1 MPRKCRTRSSARRQR
16 RDDVAATRNLRPRWQ
31 ADRRRVGRVTLTTL
45 FVALLGYLVLGPL
58 IRLQTRALENHGQGY
73 SQAFSESR
81 FGKIVEDT
89 VALAVGSLVIGLVLG
104 TLLAWAASRLPRR
117 LRFLGIVP
125 VLPIVV
131 PAIASV
137 VGWAFLLAPAPGYLN
152 AALRHLPWLSGHTLG
167 PFNVYTLPWIVI
179 LTGIGLT
186 SFVYLF
192 VRSAFANISSDH
204 LEAAQISGSSSL
216 GVFFRVILPLLRPSL
231 VYGGGVALL
240 LGLGQFTAPL
250 LLGGNQ
256 GITVLTTDLYSKV
269 NATPVNYGA
278 AAAIGSPLLL
288 FGLLIV
294 IAQRFILGDQRR
306 FVTHG
311 GKGFRPATQSSWLG
325 TLGLLV
331 YGVVALVLPL
341 AALVVVSVSRFWSSR
356 IVPSKFTLDNFRNVF
371 SDPGI
376 TAAVTNSLTY
386 SIIAIAIVLPLGF
399 LAATI
404 LLRGRNLR
412 FLSGA
417 LDLIVTLPLGVPAVL
432 FGVGFLLTYS
442 TDPLVLYGT
451 EWVMILV
458 YVTLMLPFSTR
469 MQLSAFLSLGD
480 GYQEAARTSG
490 AGVLRTNL
498 TVVLPLVRSALGGAA
513 ALMFVLL
520 SHEFTA
526 SVLVRSVHT
535 QVMGTALFDYWSD
548 GSYPLVAAIALVMT
562 AVTALGVGV
571 AMLVGGSD
579 VFGRL

>member
-1 MPRKCRTRSSARRQR
+1 MAIALGLRPPWRVDARR
-16 RDDVAATRNLRPRWQ
+16 A
-31 ADRRRVGRVTLTTL
+31 GRLWLTAL
-45 FVALLGYLVLGPL
+45 FVAVLGYLVLAPL
-58 IRLQTRALENHGQGY
+58 VRLQSRALEHHGQGY
-73 SQAFSESR
+73 GQAFGAPR
-81 FGKIVEDT
+81 FGRIVVDT
-89 VALAVGSLVIGLVLG
+89 IALAAGSLIIGLIMG
-104 TLLAWAASRLPRR
+104 TFLAWAASRLPRR

-152 AALRHLPWLSGHTLG
+152 AVLRHLPWWSGRTVG
-167 PFNVYTLPWIVI
+167 PFNVYSLPWIVI

-204 LEAAQISGSSSL
+204 LEAAQICGSSSL

-256 GITVLTTDLYSKV
+256 GITVLTTDLYSNV

-278 AAAIGSPLLL
+278 ASAIGSPLLV

-294 IAQRFILGDQRR
+294 LAQKWILGDQRR

-311 GKGFRPATQSSWLG
+311 GKGFRPATRPSRLG
-325 TLGLLV
+325 ALGLVL
-331 YGVVALVLPL
+331 YGLVALVLPL
-341 AALVVVSVSRFWSSR
+341 AALIVVSLSRFWSSTV
-356 IVPSKFTLDNFRNVF
+356 VPSQFTAQNFRSVF
-371 SDPGI
+371 NDPGI
-376 TAAVTNSLTY
+376 TTSITNSLTFAVI
-386 SIIAIAIVLPLGF
+386 SIAIVIPLGF
-399 LAATI
+399 VAASI
-404 LLRGRNLR
+404 LLHGKQFRLLG
-412 FLSGA
+412 GV
-417 LDLIVTLPLGVPAVL
+417 LDVIVTLPLGVPAVL

-442 TDPLVLYGT
+442 SAPLVLYGT
-451 EWVMILV
+451 KWVMILV

-469 MQLSAFLSLGD
+469 MQLSAFLSLGG

-562 AVTALGVGV
+562 AVTTVGVGA